1 MSVGE
6 TPPVRTGMKQ
16 RWIGGVLMA
25 ATLTLAA
32 CAPSQG
38 AGESASDSEAAA
50 PESIGASASAEP
62 MESEAAA
69 EASPS
74 ESAEPT
80 PDDYEY

>member
-1 MSVGE
+1 
-6 TPPVRTGMKQ
+6 MKQ

-38 AGESASDSEAAA
+38 AGDSADGSQPAA
-50 PESIGASASAEP
+50 PESVVASPSLQP
-62 MESEAAA
+62 MESGSAA

-74 ESAEPT
+74 ESAEAT